1 MNEQEESTFVSH
13 EPCDA
18 CGSSDANSLYSDGHM
33 FCFSCLKHTP
43 ADGEYTPS
51 ATPTKT
57 DSSLLSGDYMELRSR
72 KLTEQTCRKFGYF
85 VTKDNRGEPIQVAN
99 YKDAKGKTTG
109 QKIRTKDKQFPT
121 LGKITGLFGMHLWSA
136 GKKLVITEG
145 EIDCMS
151 VSQIQQHKFGTISVR
166 NGSAGAK
173 KNLLENIDY
182 LNNFK
187 EIILMF
193 DQDDA
198 GQKAAIECAE
208 VLPIGKVKIAVLPHK
223 DANECL
229 VKGEAGAIINA
240 IHQAADYRPDGI
252 VQMSDMRET
261 VATPD
266 AESPMKYPYPR
277 VNNMLKGIRQGIV
290 TIVAGSGTG
299 KSTLI
304 REIAYNLHMTGTRV
318 GMLML

>member
-1 MNEQEESTFVSH
+1 
-13 EPCDA
+13 
-18 CGSSDANSLYSDGHM
+18 
-33 FCFSCLKHTP
+33 
-43 ADGEYTPS
+43 
-51 ATPTKT
+51 
-57 DSSLLSGDYMELRSR
+57 
-72 KLTEQTCRKFGYF
+72 
-85 VTKDNRGEPIQVAN
+85 
-99 YKDAKGKTTG
+99 
-109 QKIRTKDKQFPT
+109 
-121 LGKITGLFGMHLWSA
+121 
-136 GKKLVITEG
+136 
-145 EIDCMS
+145 MS
-151 VSQIQQHKFGTISVR
+151 VVTVQQHKFATVSVR

-193 DQDDA
+193 DQDEA
-198 GQKAAIECAE
+198 GRKAAIECAE

-277 VNNMLKGIRQGIV
+277 VNNMLKGIR
-290 TIVAGSGTG
+290 AGHCDYCGWKWHR

-318 GMLML
+318 GMLMLEESTKRTAQGLVGLHINRNIVIDEDAATPEEIKTGFDDLLSHGQIYSLRSLWVI

>member
-1 MNEQEESTFVSH
+1 MPKVQSQARRYAQET
-13 EPCDA
+13 
-18 CGSSDANSLYSDGHM
+18 SSFL
-33 FCFSCLKHTP
+33 P
-43 ADGEYTPS
+43 
-51 ATPTKT
+51 
-57 DSSLLSGDYMELRSR
+57 
-72 KLTEQTCRKFGYF
+72 
-85 VTKDNRGEPIQVAN
+85 
-99 YKDAKGKTTG
+99 
-109 QKIRTKDKQFPT
+109 
-121 LGKITGLFGMHLWSA
+121 LGKINGLFGMHLWSA

-145 EIDCMS
+145 ETRRHERIQ
-151 VSQIQQHKFGTISVR
+151 VQQHKFATVSVR

-193 DQDDA
+193 DQDEA
-198 GQKAAIECAE
+198 GRKAAIECAE

-229 VKGEAGAIINA
+229 VKGEAGAIISA

-266 AESPMKYPYPR
+266 AESPMQVPLP
-277 VNNMLKGIRQGIV
+277 
-290 TIVAGSGTG
+290 
-299 KSTLI
+299 KS
-304 REIAYNLHMTGTRV
+304 
-318 GMLML
+318 